1 MKFFIVID
9 MQNDFLTGSLANPE
23 AVKILPNIVERVK
36 KYRDDG
42 YTIVFTRDT
51 HYDNYMSTGEGK
63 HLPVS
68 HCIIESDGWKIAKEL
83 TPQDDD
89 VIINKEHFGY
99 DAWTE
104 YIEPGDEVV
113 ICGTVTSICVCANF
127 SAIKMIENVEVT
139 VLKNCCA
146 DLSNEM
152 QDAAL
157 KVMAAQQGII
167 K

>member
-23 AVKILPNIVERVK
+23 AVKILPNIVEKVK

-89 VIINKEHFGY
+89 VIIDKEHFGY

-113 ICGTVTSICVCANF
+113 ICGTVSEICVVSNAL
-127 SAIKMIENVEVT
+127 AIKQIENVEVS
-139 VLKNCCA
+139 VLKDCCA
-146 DLSNEM
+146 GLSE
-152 QDAAL
+152 AAHNAAMT
-157 KVMAAQQGII
+157 VMESCQCKII
-167 K
+167 

>member
-23 AVKILPNIVERVK
+23 AVKILPNIVEKVK

-89 VIINKEHFGY
+89 VIIDKEHFGY

-139 VLKNCCA
+139 VLKDCCA